1 MYNKYFVYVDDG
13 RDVLKIAVPAIS
25 EEAAKAGCAGI
36 GDVIAVK
43 DVTERYPID
52 VMKVREALF
61 IAGFGVSECTFMCRA
76 LEELGIAD

>member
-43 DVTERYPID
+43 DVT
-52 VMKVREALF
+52 
-61 IAGFGVSECTFMCRA
+61 
-76 LEELGIAD
+76 